1 MMRGNAKRVIL
12 CFLRAKIAFLN
23 GWMAGLASGS
33 GTRRQLPKREVEA
46 LSCERACQ
54 AVCREARVCFH
65 HHATWMPEISE
76 QCPAGLDIPISR
88 VYMDRCGG

>member
-1 MMRGNAKRVIL
+1 MRSESLL

-33 GTRRQLPKREVEA
+33 GFRRQLPKGEVEA
-46 LSCERACQ
+46 LLRGACQ
-54 AVCREARVCFH
+54 AVWTRPRPGYVH
-65 HHATWMPEISE
+65 HHATWMPENSE

-88 VYMDRCGG
+88 CTWIDVVDR